1 MTVFVFIL
9 VGVGL
14 VMAGVAG
21 WRRWAEEENM
31 TFKRDTPEMQ
41 ERRAQLRQARRVRD
55 RSWPV

>member
-1 MTVFVFIL
+1 
-9 VGVGL
+9 
-14 VMAGVAG
+14 
-21 WRRWAEEENM
+21 M